1 MKAAMAIMPAQTATY
16 TVKGNLVILRGE
28 DNETDTLRL
37 SADGKYLNGFYG
49 GMDKDDNVSYSLTR
63 TK

>member
-1 MKAAMAIMPAQTATY
+1 M
-16 TVKGNLVILRGE
+16 ILRGE